1 MLSNIAL
8 AIARAVDE
16 SGYDGEQVL
25 IDAGI
30 DPKWAAQPDTRI
42 PVGHHQQLWR
52 LAIDRTQN
60 PCLALKVGQSLPPG
74 AIHGLGLGW
83 LVSDT
88 LKSAFQRLVHFQ
100 RLVSTNA
107 DIRFSETPNSY
118 ELVGQPRT
126 LPQDFETA
134 AADALLVLSMRLCR
148 LALSESIT
156 PTEVQLA
163 HDHSVCLESYREYF
177 GCKIVLNAPQYALV
191 FDKTLVEQVL
201 PGANPLL
208 ARLNDQA
215 VTDYLA
221 RYDLADFATQ
231 VRRLLIE
238 ILPES
243 GPDQAVIAR
252 ELNVSIRQLQR
263 ELQARDYSFK
273 QLTDEVRRD
282 LAISYLEE
290 KQKSIGEITFMLG
303 YSEPANFG
311 RSFKKWTGKTP
322 GEYRESLQE

>member
-1 MLSNIAL
+1 
-8 AIARAVDE
+8 
-16 SGYDGEQVL
+16 
-25 IDAGI
+25 
-30 DPKWAAQPDTRI
+30 
-42 PVGHHQQLWR
+42 
-52 LAIDRTQN
+52 
-60 PCLALKVGQSLPPG
+60 
-74 AIHGLGLGW
+74 
-83 LVSDT
+83 
-88 LKSAFQRLVHFQ
+88 
-100 RLVSTNA
+100 
-107 DIRFSETPNSY
+107 
-118 ELVGQPRT
+118 
-126 LPQDFETA
+126 
-134 AADALLVLSMRLCR
+134 MRLCR

-238 ILPES
+238 TLPES